1 MTSMAFLFAP
11 TLMKTIYLG
20 PCHAVTQHFS
30 QQTFVGREKSQPT
43 NPPGQLAAN
52 CAVSSTQLL
61 INSTVMYYTSAII
74 ISAIIS
80 FVVGVICT
88 IFAPG
93 PDKSYVKEL
102 QHIRLHNNN
111 ICIV

>member
-1 MTSMAFLFAP
+1 MF
-11 TLMKTIYLG
+11 
-20 PCHAVTQHFS
+20 
-30 QQTFVGREKSQPT
+30 
-43 NPPGQLAAN
+43 
-52 CAVSSTQLL
+52 
-61 INSTVMYYTSAII
+61 YTSAII

-102 QHIRLHNNN
+102 QN
-111 ICIV
+111 ILDNS